1 VKLGVEV
8 LFAEVPDRRPVG
20 QVLRDYLMLTKPRI
34 VILLLITG
42 FAAMWVAAGGPPPFG
57 LSLVTMIGLG
67 MSCGAA
73 NAINMW
79 YDRDIDAVMKRTQR
93 RPLPSGRLTPD
104 QALRFGMVVGVISF
118 LVLATVNLL
127 TALLSTAGLL
137 FYVLVYTMW
146 LKRSTVH
153 NIVIGGAAGAAPPL
167 VGWAAVTG
175 TLDWAAV
182 IMFLVVFIWTP
193 PHFWALAIFR
203 GEDYAR
209 AGVPMMPVVRG
220 ERATKWQI
228 LLYSLLLIPS
238 GALLY
243 FTGAV
248 GPVYLVTAL
257 GLGCAMVLAS
267 VRLLRERLPSMDWA
281 HRTYHWSQL
290 YLLVMFLAMMLDV
303 TRG

>member
-1 VKLGVEV
+1 ML
-8 LFAEVPDRRPVG
+8 AAVPDRRQVA
-20 QVLRDYLMLTKPRI
+20 QVLRDYLLLTKPRI

-42 FAAMWVAAGGPPPFG
+42 FAAMWVAAGGPPPLG
-57 LSLVTMIGLG
+57 LSIVTMAGLA

-93 RPLPSGRLTPD
+93 RPLPAGRLTPE
-104 QALRFGMVVGVISF
+104 QALRFGVVMGILSF
-118 LVLATVNLL
+118 LVLLTVNLL
-127 TALLSTAGLL
+127 TALLATAGLL

-175 TLDWAAV
+175 TVDWAAV

-193 PHFWALAIFR
+193 PHFWALALFR

-209 AGVPMMPVVRG
+209 AGVPMLPVVRG
-220 ERATKWQI
+220 ERVTKWQI

-248 GPVYLVTAL
+248 GPVYLATAV

-267 VRLLRERLPSMDWA
+267 IGLLRERLPRMDWA
-281 HRTYHWSQL
+281 HRTYGWSLL
-290 YLLVMFLAMMLDV
+290 YLAVIFLAMMLDV
-303 TRG
+303 TPA

>member
-1 VKLGVEV
+1 MAA
-8 LFAEVPDRRPVG
+8 LFAAVPDRRPAG
-20 QVLRDYLMLTKPRI
+20 QVLRDYLLLTKPRI

-42 FAAMWVAAGGPPPFG
+42 FAAMWVAAGGPPPLG
-57 LSLVTMIGLG
+57 LSIVTMVGLG

-79 YDRDIDAVMKRTQR
+79 YDRDIDAVMQRTQR
-93 RPLPSGRLTPD
+93 RPLPAGRLTPE
-104 QALRFGMVVGVISF
+104 QALRFGVVTGILSF
-118 LVLATVNLL
+118 VVLATVNLL
-127 TALLSTAGLL
+127 TALLATAGLL
-137 FYVLVYTMW
+137 FYVLIYTMW

-175 TLDWAAV
+175 RMDWAAV
-182 IMFLVVFIWTP
+182 VMFLVVFLWTP
-193 PHFWALAIFR
+193 PHFWALALFR

-209 AGVPMMPVVRG
+209 AGVPMLPVVRG
-220 ERATKWQI
+220 ERVTKWQI

-248 GPVYLVTAL
+248 GRVYLVTAV
-257 GLGCAMVLAS
+257 GLGCAMVVAAIA
-267 VRLLRERLPSMDWA
+267 LLRERFPCMDWA
-281 HRTYHWSQL
+281 HRTYGWSQR
-290 YLLVMFLAMMLDV
+290 YLLVIFLAMMLDV